1 MNAQVFTFF
10 NEDEVVDVI
19 SHSENQIVLKML
31 KEDGFFESE
40 EDIVII
46 ESVKENIKNILL
58 TENLIEFPL
67 VEVDI
72 NGEEIIIH
80 IKESNH
86 NQ

>member
-1 MNAQVFTFF
+1 MNSAVFTFF
-10 NEDEVVDVI
+10 NEDDVVDVI
-19 SHSENQIVLKML
+19 SHSDNEIVLKML

-40 EDIVII
+40 EDNFII
-46 ESVKENIKNILL
+46 ESVKENIKGILL
-58 TENLIEFPL
+58 NENLIKFPL

-80 IKESNH
+80 IRESNH